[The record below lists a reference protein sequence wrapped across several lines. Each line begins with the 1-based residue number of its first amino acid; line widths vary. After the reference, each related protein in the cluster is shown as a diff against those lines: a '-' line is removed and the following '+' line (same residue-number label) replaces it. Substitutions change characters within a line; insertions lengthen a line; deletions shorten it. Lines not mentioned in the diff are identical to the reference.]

1 MEIRYILEDSGANAI
16 ITNPE
21 LYPKVA
27 EASHGM
33 NKIKHI
39 IVTNEEKPQNDTVSF
54 EALVANG
61 SINFS
66 MATMG
71 PDDLAVLMYTSGTTG
86 PPKGVMLSH
95 KNLSTCLT
103 NGLPAWPTD
112 KSDVYLVP
120 LPLNHIYG
128 MLMISECYVTGAHL
142 VIHKWFDPNLVLESI
157 ARQKVTQFIGV
168 PTMLVKLLEQYDPQ
182 KHNLSSI
189 RRWISAAA
197 PLSPE
202 TLKAVERELGGSVY
216 EGYGMTEASPTISR
230 QRTWRPKKIG
240 SVGPP
245 INEVDVCIMSEE
257 GLQLQSGQEGE
268 ICARGPNIMI
278 GYLNKPE
285 ETARTLRDGWL
296 HTGDIGYIDD
306 DGDLFITGR
315 KKDLIIRGGE
325 NISPGSVEDILF
337 AHPAVSE
344 AAVVG
349 VPDSVYGEEVK
360 AFVVVRSGITVSE
373 DELLNYCQSKLPR
386 FKAPKSISFL
396 KELPKST
403 VGKVLKRELRLLK

>member
-1 MEIRYILEDSGANAI
+1 
-16 ITNPE
+16 
-21 LYPKVA
+21 
-27 EASHGM
+27 
-33 NKIKHI
+33 
-39 IVTNEEKPQNDTVSF
+39 
-54 EALVANG
+54 
-61 SINFS
+61 
-66 MATMG
+66 
-71 PDDLAVLMYTSGTTG
+71 
-86 PPKGVMLSH
+86 
-95 KNLSTCLT
+95 
-103 NGLPAWPTD
+103 
-112 KSDVYLVP
+112 
-120 LPLNHIYG
+120 
-128 MLMISECYVTGAHL
+128 
-142 VIHKWFDPNLVLESI
+142 
-157 ARQKVTQFIGV
+157 
-168 PTMLVKLLEQYDPQ
+168 
-182 KHNLSSI
+182 
-189 RRWISAAA
+189 
-197 PLSPE
+197 
-202 TLKAVERELGGSVY
+202 
-216 EGYGMTEASPTISR
+216 
-230 QRTWRPKKIG
+230 
-240 SVGPP
+240 
-245 INEVDVCIMSEE
+245 
-257 GLQLQSGQEGE
+257 
-268 ICARGPNIMI
+268 MI

>member
-1 MEIRYILEDSGANAI
+1 
-16 ITNPE
+16 
-21 LYPKVA
+21 
-27 EASHGM
+27 
-33 NKIKHI
+33 
-39 IVTNEEKPQNDTVSF
+39 
-54 EALVANG
+54 
-61 SINFS
+61 
-66 MATMG
+66 
-71 PDDLAVLMYTSGTTG
+71 
-86 PPKGVMLSH
+86 
-95 KNLSTCLT
+95 
-103 NGLPAWPTD
+103 
-112 KSDVYLVP
+112 
-120 LPLNHIYG
+120 
-128 MLMISECYVTGAHL
+128 MISECYVTGAHL